1 MKWINN
7 NQYFTP
13 NPWSSRFSS
22 RFFLSSW
29 QITSTLTSLPAFNLQ
44 RNLQIISIR
53 NSIERCCIVL
63 CELIS
68 SLLLIV
74 LLQIFI
80 NAKIRRSGFCVILPL
95 NWTLTFC
102 AKLPMCDSSDRGTGS
117 QARLRSPLLATLATL
132 GFRRPDQ
139 ETRTGQELASDGT
152 RRWSGPGTRSSCC
165 QLSLDTVTHCAVR
178 AGVTVLCGP
187 GDTHMERVWG
197 I

>member
-1 MKWINN
+1 MYWGIV
-7 NQYFTP
+7 
-13 NPWSSRFSS
+13 
-22 RFFLSSW
+22 
-29 QITSTLTSLPAFNLQ
+29 
-44 RNLQIISIR
+44 
-53 NSIERCCIVL
+53 NSA
-63 CELIS
+63 S
-68 SLLLIV
+68 SLLVV

-178 AGVTVLCGP
+178 AGVTVLC
-187 GDTHMERVWG
+187 WG
-197 I
+197 HSYGEGLRDLCRKSSILTLYE